1 MKFEVKSELTL
12 AWIVLILGGV
22 FQIGWSIGVDYTE
35 KFTVW
40 YWDLITIF
48 FLALSMVCMEWP
60 MRHGIAFTTAY
71 AVWIGVGVS
80 LTVIVSAILGLDSLT
95 WLSALFM
102 VIVIAGVV
110 GLKATPVEYLDEKR
124 DEGGKEE
131 AKEERSIHTET
142 HFNPP
147 QGRRRRSPAHPC
159 IRASASRSSR
169 GFTGWYVQPA
179 LLDMENRLRLYSVF
193 IHMYSK
199 ILVAVDG
206 SEENKPA
213 VDTAVKLAKDQGAVL
228 CAMCVF
234 DIGSYAALTY
244 ELAEEKDHMMEL
256 ADEALQYVMAEAKA
270 AGVEL
275 VTKVAIGKPAES
287 LITETANHELVIC
300 GTHGR
305 TGLQRAMIGSVAEKI
320 VRASACPVLVVRSAG
335 E

>member
-1 MKFEVKSELTL
+1 
-12 AWIVLILGGV
+12 
-22 FQIGWSIGVDYTE
+22 
-35 KFTVW
+35 
-40 YWDLITIF
+40 
-48 FLALSMVCMEWP
+48 
-60 MRHGIAFTTAY
+60 
-71 AVWIGVGVS
+71 
-80 LTVIVSAILGLDSLT
+80 
-95 WLSALFM
+95 
-102 VIVIAGVV
+102 
-110 GLKATPVEYLDEKR
+110 
-124 DEGGKEE
+124 
-131 AKEERSIHTET
+131 
-142 HFNPP
+142 
-147 QGRRRRSPAHPC
+147 
-159 IRASASRSSR
+159 
-169 GFTGWYVQPA
+169 
-179 LLDMENRLRLYSVF
+179 
-193 IHMYSK
+193 MYSK

-244 ELAEEKDHMMEL
+244 ELA
-256 ADEALQYVMAEAKA
+256 DEALQYVMAEAKA

-287 LITETANHELVIC
+287 LINETTNHELVIC